1 MRRLILQMQMSL
13 DGFAGGPNGELD
25 WIFPGF
31 GSDATGWIVDRLW
44 QAGAHLMGGATY
56 RDMAA
61 HWPTSSEPAAAP
73 MNQTPKL
80 VLSRSLRDAPWG
92 ETRIVAGDVATE
104 VARQKQECGRDLLAH
119 EVGTTRFRLIGIG
132 VSNLEEVE
140 GNELADLIDRR
151 AAEAEHAV
159 DRLRSRFG
167 RNAVVKGLALDD
179 E

>member
-92 ETRIVAGDVATE
+92 ETRIVAGDVALS
-104 VARQKQECGRDLLAH
+104 VAKAAMPPASIKPY
-119 EVGTTRFRLIGIG
+119 TRP
-132 VSNLEEVE
+132 S
-140 GNELADLIDRR
+140 
-151 AAEAEHAV
+151 AAVMPLVFFLKARPRMARSSRVFTPHYFS
-159 DRLRSRFG
+159 LRWWRV
-167 RNAVVKGLALDD
+167 RWCIR
-179 E
+179 